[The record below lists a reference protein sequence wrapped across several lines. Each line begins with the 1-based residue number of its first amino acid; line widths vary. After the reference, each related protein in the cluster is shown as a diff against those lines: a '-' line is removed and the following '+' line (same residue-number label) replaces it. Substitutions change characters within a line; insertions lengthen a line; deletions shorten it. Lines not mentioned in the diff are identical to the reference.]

1 MKSID
6 MKEFQPIGGGGNLQL
21 REYCAFTL
29 AEVLITL
36 GVIGVVAAMTMPALI
51 NNAKEKQYEAQYKK
65 AQNSLMNAYRLMMAN
80 NSAFKVNDLPL
91 FTACNNMTNVACVEA
106 EHKKAFK
113 IAITND
119 NIDTATL
126 PKNYATQFKSVTS
139 PFKWE
144 DVPNTFATADGMV
157 YGVEADEGLATFS
170 IYTDTN
176 GKKNPNTVKKDLYK
190 FRFTGNK
197 LVDVSDELIGP
208 ICSADHLSLCRTQ
221 EMCESA
227 PTVIKEGDNI
237 CYYTSWI
244 SSSCIKTAGALGST
258 PCNYSIE
265 RNGAIKK

>member
-1 MKSID
+1 
-6 MKEFQPIGGGGNLQL
+6 
-21 REYCAFTL
+21 
-29 AEVLITL
+29 
-36 GVIGVVAAMTMPALI
+36 MTMPALI
-51 NNAKEKQYEAQYKK
+51 NNAKEKQYEALYKK

-126 PKNYATQFKSVTS
+126 PKNYATHLKSVTS

-176 GKKNPNTVKKDLYK
+176 GKKNPNTVKQDLYK

-197 LVDVSDELIGP
+197 LVDISDELI
-208 ICSADHLSLCRTQ
+208 CSADPLAPCTTK

-227 PTVIKEGDNI
+227 PAVIKEGENR
-237 CYYTSWI
+237 CYYTWWDNSNKICW
-244 SSSCIKTAGALGST
+244 KTATDPGDRTCTRA
-258 PCNYSIE
+258 IE
-265 RNGAIKK
+265 RNGVMIQK